1 MQVVTLI
8 HETDKMSSIEIAELT
23 GKQHAHIM
31 RDIRALLSQGVA
43 ESNFGLGSY
52 TDANGQ
58 ERPLFNLTKKG
69 CLILASGYDAKLRE
83 KIIDRWEELEM
94 ERKSKSAPEI
104 SRKELALMVVQAEE
118 EKERLLLISEQQQAT
133 IEIQEEEIKK
143 AAPKVNYYDTTLQSV
158 NTLTTTQ
165 VAKEIGME
173 AFKLNK
179 KLKECGVIYKQSG
192 QWLFHAPY
200 SNWGLHGT
208 RTQTFTRSDG
218 STGTSIYTVF
228 TQRGRR
234 FIHALYDNEWDVKKA
249 IKQIKDELTPGT

>member
-69 CLILASGYDAKLRE
+69 CLILASVTMQTPR
-83 KIIDRWEELEM
+83 KIIDRWEELE
-94 ERKSKSAPEI
+94 RKENPNLL
-104 SRKELALMVVQAEE
+104 RRYLCKELALMVVQAEE

-179 KLKECGVIYKQSG
+179 KLKECGVNI
-192 QWLFHAPY
+192 
-200 SNWGLHGT
+200 
-208 RTQTFTRSDG
+208 QTIRAVAFPRPIFEL
-218 STGTSIYTVF
+218 GTSWDTNTDIHPF
-228 TQRGRR
+228 GRKYR
-234 FIHALYDNEWDVKKA
+234 NKYLHSFHSERKKVYPC
-249 IKQIKDELTPGT
+249 LVR